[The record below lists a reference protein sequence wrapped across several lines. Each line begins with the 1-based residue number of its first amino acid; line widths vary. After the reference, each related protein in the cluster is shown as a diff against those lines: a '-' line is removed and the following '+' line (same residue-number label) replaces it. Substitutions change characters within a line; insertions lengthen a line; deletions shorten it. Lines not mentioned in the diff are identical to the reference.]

1 MRGLI
6 ALAFFASSAALA
18 QSSNFLPG
26 VDFAKYHTYQWVTT
40 RPHPDSD
47 VDAKIKQSVDSQL
60 AAKGLS
66 RMETKA
72 DLTID
77 YRVAIDQHEA
87 WSDFRI
93 NEIDTLNRKPITV
106 NAGTLAVDITD
117 PTLKQIVWS
126 GRVSKAIDLKSSGQT
141 KLKNLDKSVQSLM
154 RFFPPK
160 QR

>member
-1 MRGLI
+1 
-6 ALAFFASSAALA
+6 
-18 QSSNFLPG
+18 
-26 VDFAKYHTYQWVTT
+26 
-40 RPHPDSD
+40 
-47 VDAKIKQSVDSQL
+47 
-60 AAKGLS
+60 
-66 RMETKA
+66 METKA